1 MAILYSKRNL
11 VSHMKESPVWSLS
24 EALKGLFEGIC
35 IGLKYGSGGMIF
47 FVSGHPKYEKRH
59 QRGGRICP
67 ADPSLIAGLNG
78 LLCWH
83 KLTIWVRS
91 SECSETWNCFYIV
104 ATGPKLLINV
114 IWADPTLDRLLIR
127 NILNSSL
134 FELNSLLKGWI
145 WDCFCKREFL
155 IYQCVASMRVGAL
168 NVVLRGQDIDVH
180 ILK

>member
-104 ATGPKLLINV
+104 ATGPKLLINL
-114 IWADPTLDRLLIR
+114 IWTDPTFDRFLIR
-127 NILNSSL
+127 NIDNSCSL
-134 FELNSLLKGWI
+134 YLNSLLKESI
-145 WDCFCKREFL
+145 WDCFWKKKFSNCQ
-155 IYQCVASMRVGAL
+155 YVAPVGAIPL
-168 NVVLRGQDIDVH
+168 WGHQRLEWRFCFYTF
-180 ILK
+180 